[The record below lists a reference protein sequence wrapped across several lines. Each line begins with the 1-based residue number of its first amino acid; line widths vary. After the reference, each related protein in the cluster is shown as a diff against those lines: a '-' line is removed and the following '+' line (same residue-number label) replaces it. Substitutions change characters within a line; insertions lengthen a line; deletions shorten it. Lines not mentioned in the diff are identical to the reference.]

1 MGHFDSPRRRR
12 NGTHAWSARARVRR
26 SARRQH
32 ECGSP
37 TFKRVPAAAGSAI
50 VGYFSRSGAP
60 ARTAST
66 RSRRRARARRHE
78 LRALRSGLLPSRRS
92 VRPARG
98 VQKSNRHASAGECPP
113 GAAKDVHLT
122 VERGRRRASCVASR
136 RFWRRAAARRHA
148 HQHSL
153 GNAAASERLSDQ
165 IALVG
170 GARRS
175 CARRRRLLAARRRA
189 RHSIASRPIL
199 LASFVLAFS
208 LALAGRSAKSN
219 GCSHGG
225 PRLSQT
231 RLARSV
237 PAARR
242 SGAES
247 TILRIGD
254 ADWRSGGLENAI
266 SPISISKIAFFARSE
281 RIY

>member
-1 MGHFDSPRRRR
+1 M
-12 NGTHAWSARARVRR
+12 
-26 SARRQH
+26 
-32 ECGSP
+32 
-37 TFKRVPAAAGSAI
+37 
-50 VGYFSRSGAP
+50 
-60 ARTAST
+60 
-66 RSRRRARARRHE
+66 
-78 LRALRSGLLPSRRS
+78 
-92 VRPARG
+92 
-98 VQKSNRHASAGECPP
+98 
-113 GAAKDVHLT
+113 HLT
-122 VERGRRRASCVASR
+122 MERGRRRASCGASR

-148 HQHSL
+148 HQHGL

-237 PAARR
+237 PAVRR

-254 ADWRSGGLENAI
+254 ADWRIGERDFSNLHLQNRFFRAARVRAARHDTSTSAGRRPSSACRLPLAPRSSVTFLVLVHRHVPHRHGRGGGLEPAAT
-266 SPISISKIAFFARSE
+266 SSEHCAAGCCQSRRSDRPARGVQKSNRHYATAHE
-281 RIY
+281 ENVH

>member
-1 MGHFDSPRRRR
+1 MRG
-12 NGTHAWSARARVRR
+12 ARARACAVRHDASTSAGRRPSSACRLPLAPR
-26 SARRQH
+26 S
-32 ECGSP
+32 SV
-37 TFKRVPAAAGSAI
+37 TFLVLVHRHAPHPHGRGGGLEPAATSSEHCAAGCCQ
-50 VGYFSRSGAP
+50 
-60 ARTAST
+60 
-66 RSRRRARARRHE
+66 
-78 LRALRSGLLPSRRS
+78 SRRS

-98 VQKSNRHASAGECPP
+98 VQKSNRHHRRTRRECPP

-122 VERGRRRASCVASR
+122 VERGRRRDSCGASR

-148 HQHSL
+148 HLHSL
-153 GNAAASERLSDQ
+153 GSAAPSERLSDQ

-175 CARRRRLLAARRRA
+175 CARRHRLIAARRRA

-199 LASFVLAFS
+199 LASFVHAFS
-208 LALAGRSAKSN
+208 LALAGRSAQSN

-225 PRLSQT
+225 PRVSQT

-247 TILRIGD
+247 TMLRIGD
-254 ADWRSGGLENAI
+254 ADWRIGGLENAI
-266 SPISISKIAFFARSE
+266 SNSPTPKSVFSCTPCL
-281 RIY
+281 